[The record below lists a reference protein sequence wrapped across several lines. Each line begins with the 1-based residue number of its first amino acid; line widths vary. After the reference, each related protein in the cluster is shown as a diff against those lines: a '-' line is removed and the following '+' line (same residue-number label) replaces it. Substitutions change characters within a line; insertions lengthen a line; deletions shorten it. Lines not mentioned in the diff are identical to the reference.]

1 MSWFRRNIFL
11 SVAVPVA
18 AVFIL
23 AYGFLAAARNNSTFY
38 LRDIEGDRNKLNGAV
53 ITGYL
58 QDRYHGQ
65 HFTIRNG
72 LVETR
77 FRNHQDAKDV
87 LQDYRWKAP
96 ANGIYHEGKVYW
108 YQFEYEISADAKTHE
123 VLKDKREDGDSNK
136 QNDAHQD
143 KQNDAGQ
150 NIRTSIVYAD
160 KADVYARLS
169 VISEDFGSTDSWG
182 SIRFDTGIRYASDK
196 ADIEFEKQEYVLQGD
211 VVTEVDKIDG
221 VHYPTQYSINRGSI
235 PVSNPGMGMTIM
247 DGDLYFTIL
256 ASKEYSGWNGIF
268 KAVEFAPWW
277 QAHPDKQGKA
287 EVVVKFSLDEQ
298 EIEVLGL
305 ETVNHC
311 LALSMFTDGVFTVRL
326 FDRNGV
332 LLDELVLEDVT
343 SVDGLPEYEGYVNDD
358 KLNICLKYRTEDG
371 YYKETVLAVMADSE
385 TAGGKKELRL
395 IHKVDRLRPDNESEY
410 HFTVASSDERL
421 YVVSFIKEPDQE
433 SGNSIEVLKPGFFS
447 IFVYETLQG
456 ETVLVY
462 KGQLVT
468 DADEDFIRDRF
479 KNPASVG
486 YNHYDYRQFEHTN
499 VKVEQE

>member
-1 MSWFRRNIFL
+1 MSWFRRNIIL
-11 SVAVPVA
+11 SVTVPIA
-18 AVFIL
+18 AAFIL
-23 AYGFLAAARNNSTFY
+23 AYGFLAAAWNNSMFF

-65 HFTIRNG
+65 QFTIRNG

-87 LQDYRWKAP
+87 LQDHRWKSP

-123 VLKDKREDGDSNK
+123 VLKDEREDGDPNK
-136 QNDAHQD
+136 QNDTHQD
-143 KQNDAGQ
+143 KQNGAGP

-160 KADVYARLS
+160 KADVYARLH
-169 VISEDFGSTDSWG
+169 VRPDDYISSDTWG
-182 SIRFDTGIRYASDK
+182 GIRFDTGIRYASEN
-196 ADIEFEKQEYVLQGD
+196 ADIEFEKQEYVLHGD
-211 VVTEVDKIDG
+211 AMTEVDKIEE
-221 VHYPTQYSINRGSI
+221 VHFPTQYSINMGSI
-235 PVSNPGMGMTIM
+235 LVSNPGMGMTIM
-247 DGDLYFTIL
+247 DGNLYFTIL
-256 ASKEYSGWNGIF
+256 TSKEYSGWNGIY

-277 QAHPDKQGKA
+277 QAQPDKQGKA

-305 ETVNHC
+305 ETVNGS
-311 LALSMFTDGVFTVRL
+311 LALSMFIDGVFTVRL

-343 SVDGLPEYEGYVNDD
+343 IRDGLPEYEGYVNDD
-358 KLNICLKYRTEDG
+358 KLNICLKFRTEDG
-371 YYKETVLAVMADSE
+371 SYKETVLAVMADSE
-385 TAGGKKELRL
+385 IAGGKKELRL

-410 HFTVASSDERL
+410 HFTVASSDDRL

-433 SGNSIEVLKPGFFS
+433 GSHSIEVLRPGFFT

-468 DADEDFIRDRF
+468 GADEDFLRDRF

-486 YNHYDYRQFEHTN
+486 YNHYDYRQFEHIN
-499 VKVEQE
+499 VKLEQE